1 MNEVTAKI
9 DQIGRLIQEVRE
21 YKAAHPESLT
31 GYYVNNIGSLL
42 NAYREGDLGF
52 DECVTLLANV
62 DQSKRSSDDAIC
74 DDIDLIIPLVKE
86 LTAYQANVFLILNDG
101 RAGLRFRD
109 AAALNLI
116 KNHRKLI
123 EDRERRRFEP
133 FATAKAIVEAETCPD
148 IRKQEDMSRLDWLE
162 DFIQTGLIEA
172 AFEMDGGVHLTLSK
186 VGYPASAYRE
196 KNSLREAIDEAMK
209 GQD

>member
-1 MNEVTAKI
+1 MNEMSAKI

-31 GYYVNNIGSLL
+31 GYYVNNYGSLL

-52 DECVTLLANV
+52 DECVALLAQV

-74 DDIDLIIPLVKE
+74 DDIDAVIPLVKE

-109 AAALNLI
+109 DAALALI
-116 KNHRKLI
+116 AKHRKLI

-133 FATAKAIVEAETCPD
+133 IATAIVIVEIESLAGHVAD
-148 IRKQEDMSRLDWLE
+148 ISEDTARLDWLQSQSKGYGNGWIVRRRSE
-162 DFIQTGLIEA
+162 
-172 AFEMDGGVHLTLSK
+172 GGVALHES
-186 VGYPASAYRE
+186 SRE
-196 KNSLREAIDEAMK
+196 YATAKSPRGAIDEAMK
-209 GQD
+209 QGV